1 MSCQFSPDKKTLRP
15 LGTGKEEAAAAM
27 DSCTHS
33 SSGPPSELLLAFL
46 KCNGC
51 RSCHSLLGCQNLLL
65 KVCLDPCLVWWDGFL
80 CAQEWA
86 LCVFLLHV
94 PGGSEIW
101 KEKKIKVFSCCTSHS
116 KCSQRPSDLG
126 SLNNFTLPLGLSSY
140 FMRNHVI
147 NEQSG
152 MKLNPFKCF
161 LLDFS

>member
-1 MSCQFSPDKKTLRP
+1 M
-15 LGTGKEEAAAAM
+15 
-27 DSCTHS
+27 
-33 SSGPPSELLLAFL
+33 
-46 KCNGC
+46 
-51 RSCHSLLGCQNLLL
+51 
-65 KVCLDPCLVWWDGFL
+65 
-80 CAQEWA
+80 
-86 LCVFLLHV
+86 FLLHV

-116 KCSQRPSDLG
+116 KCSQRPPNLG

-147 NEQSG
+147 NEQST